1 MTLAQFHQELHKLL
15 YIEDEGLVDIIMAGI
30 VANSLKL
37 GDPVWMTLIGPSSG
51 GKSQIIRP
59 LTKAADG
66 LIHRLDDLTPN
77 TFISGSLGIENSFL
91 GRMGNH
97 GIISMDDLTVL
108 FSKNAEARGE
118 ILSQFRMIYDGRFSK
133 SSGNRKEAM
142 VWPVNGERGYV
153 GVISGSTPSIYRF
166 LAEVADMGERFVNYR
181 MKATDMH
188 KMADFINKNT
198 VPSQELD
205 DKLADLYKTFLTPLI
220 QDPKSWQYT
229 PLSDGVKQTISHIAE
244 FTTLL
249 RTPVHIDE
257 RSGLV
262 DDFPE
267 VEGPGR
273 IMKQLTYMAQGLQII
288 NRGPLTPELIHT
300 LEWSAWSLAN
310 DKRRAYVKAI
320 IRLDYQRDK
329 ITAKNISAISGLH
342 RDIVKKG
349 LDQFQ
354 ALKII
359 TLKADD
365 HGEYEWELA
374 CRPLKDIV
382 MRLDPPDLSINMDE
396 LSYETST
403 N

>member
-1 MTLAQFHQELHKLL
+1 MTLQDFHQELHKLL
-15 YIEDEGLVDIIMAGI
+15 YLEDLGMVDIIMAGI
-30 VANSLKL
+30 VANSLRL

-51 GKSQIIRP
+51 GKSQLIRP

-77 TFISGSLGIENSFL
+77 TFISGSLGIEHSFL

-133 SSGNRKEAM
+133 SSGNRKEDM
-142 VWPVNGERGYV
+142 LWPINGERGYV

-166 LAEVADMGERFVNYR
+166 LAEVADMGERFINYR
-181 MKATDMH
+181 MKPTDMH

-198 VPSQELD
+198 VPSEVLD
-205 DKLADLYKTFLTPLI
+205 EKLADLYRQFLKPLM
-220 QDPKSWQYT
+220 DPIKSARFT
-229 PLSDGVKQTISHIAE
+229 VLSDEVKAAISHIAE
-244 FTTLL
+244 YTTLL

-288 NRGPLTPELIHT
+288 NQGPLTTELIHT

-310 DKRRAYVKAI
+310 DKRRAYLKAI
-320 IRLDYQRDK
+320 IQLDYQGDK
-329 ITAKNISAISGLH
+329 LTAKGISAITGLH
-342 RDIVKKG
+342 RDVVKKG

-354 ALKII
+354 ALGLI
-359 TLKADD
+359 TLESDAA
-365 HGEYEWELA
+365 GEYEWYLS
-374 CRPLKDIV
+374 CRPLREIV
-382 MRLDPPDLSINMDE
+382 LRLDPPNLSGTNSTVYDL
-396 LSYETST
+396 
-403 N
+403 

>member
-1 MTLAQFHQELHKLL
+1 MTLQQFHQEVGKLL
-15 YIEDEGLVDIIMAGI
+15 YIEDTGMLDIIMAGI

-77 TFISGSLGIENSFL
+77 TFISGSLGIEHSFL

-133 SSGNRKEAM
+133 SSGNRKEDM
-142 VWPVNGERGYV
+142 LWPTNGERGYV

-181 MKATDMH
+181 MKPTDMH
-188 KMADFINKNT
+188 KMADFILNNT

-205 DKLADLYKTFLTPLI
+205 DKLADLYGQFLRPMM
-220 QDPKSWQYT
+220 DPIKSAKYT
-229 PLSDGVKQTISHIAE
+229 ILSEEVKQTISHIAE
-244 FTTLL
+244 YTTLL

-288 NRGPLTPELIHT
+288 NQGPLTPELTHT

-320 IRLDYQRDK
+320 IKLDK
-329 ITAKNISAISGLH
+329 IGEKLTAKNISSITGLH

-354 ALKII
+354 ALKLI
-359 TLKADD
+359 TLDAEE
-365 HGEYEWELA
+365 HGEYEWRLA

-382 MRLDPPDLSINMDE
+382 MRLDPPDLSEVLDLDI
-396 LSYETST
+396 
-403 N
+403 

>member
-1 MTLAQFHQELHKLL
+1 MTLTQFHQELHKLL
-15 YIEDEGLVDIIMAGI
+15 YIEDAGMVDIIMAGI
-30 VANSLKL
+30 VANSMKL

-91 GRMGNH
+91 GRMGKH

-133 SSGNRKEAM
+133 SSGNRKEDM
-142 VWPVNGERGYV
+142 LWPIDGTRGYV

-166 LAEVADMGERFVNYR
+166 LAEVADMGERFINYR
-181 MKATDMH
+181 MKPTDMH

-198 VPSQELD
+198 VPSEVLD
-205 DKLADLYKTFLTPLI
+205 EKLAELYGEFLRPLI
-220 QDPKSWQYT
+220 QAPESWKYT
-229 PLSDGVKQTISHIAE
+229 PLSEEVKQIISHIAE
-244 FTTLL
+244 YTTLL

-273 IMKQLTYMAQGLQII
+273 IMKQLTYMAQGLQVI
-288 NRGPLTPELIHT
+288 NQGPLTPELIKT

-310 DKRRAYVKAI
+310 DKRRAYLKAI
-320 IRLDYQRDK
+320 IQLDYQGEK
-329 ITAKNISAISGLH
+329 LTAKKISAITGLH
-342 RDIVKKG
+342 RDVVKKG
-349 LDQFQ
+349 MDQFQ
-354 ALKII
+354 ALGLI
-359 TLKADD
+359 TLDSD
-365 HGEYEWELA
+365 EHGEYEWYLS
-374 CRPLKDIV
+374 CRPLREIV
-382 MRLDPPDLSINMDE
+382 LRLDPPDLSNTNSTI
-396 LSYETST
+396 YE
-403 N
+403 